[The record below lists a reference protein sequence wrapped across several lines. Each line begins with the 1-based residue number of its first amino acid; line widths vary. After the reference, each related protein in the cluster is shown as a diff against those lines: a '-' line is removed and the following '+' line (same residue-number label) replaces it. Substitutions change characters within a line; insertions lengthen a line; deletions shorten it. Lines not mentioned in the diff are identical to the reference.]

1 MGSAVNIRK
10 RVFKYESVFY
20 LMRKCVSVYGNVWL
34 CLCRYFEHGVYSGM
48 VETTVIQEIC
58 TQLAIDPNDLFL
70 LPVYTDAD
78 VKLLKRIR
86 NAGMSIR

>member
-1 MGSAVNIRK
+1 M
-10 RVFKYESVFY
+10 
-20 LMRKCVSVYGNVWL
+20 WL

-48 VETTVIQEIC
+48 VENIVTQEVC
-58 TQLAIDPNDLFL
+58 TQLAIDPDDLFL

-86 NAGMSIR
+86 TAGM